1 MYAIIRN
8 VEIIGKINN
17 TCDVFNKGKNLQNSI
32 SRRTF
37 EIDKKDI
44 NEQLDR
50 NIDNKKNDQIDSD
63 NNIIL

>member
-1 MYAIIRN
+1 MGAIDYTNIMQLEN
-8 VEIIGKINN
+8 FILGNDNI
-17 TCDVFNKGKNLQNSI
+17 
-32 SRRTF
+32 